1 MATETII
8 WLLPVPPLLAF
19 FLITLVTN
27 RDKALSHFIGVGAA
41 LLSWAGGMVVFWRA
55 LQVEHFGPALSR
67 SAAASRWTGSGSAC

>member
-8 WLLPVPPLLAF
+8 WLLPLPPLLAF

-41 LLSWAGGMVVFWRA
+41 MLSWKLTNGRPVERA
-55 LQVEHFGPALSR
+55 VR
-67 SAAASRWTGSGSAC
+67 